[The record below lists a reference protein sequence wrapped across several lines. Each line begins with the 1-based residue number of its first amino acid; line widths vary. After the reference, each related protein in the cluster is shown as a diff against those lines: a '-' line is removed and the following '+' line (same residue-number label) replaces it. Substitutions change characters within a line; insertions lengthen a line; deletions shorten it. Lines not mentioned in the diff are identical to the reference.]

1 MTRLELVGA
10 DDRTGRWATAGSD
23 RSGTTGGS
31 GAPVPI
37 ASARGLR
44 RGHRPAAR
52 VSQSRSGPISSPANG
67 CSASCYALRSIGPS
81 ADGEHVAVRLVHVH
95 DDGPDGEAA

>member
-1 MTRLELVGA
+1 MTRLELIGA

-23 RSGTTGGS
+23 RSDSTGGS
-31 GAPVPI
+31 GMPVPI

-44 RGHRPAAR
+44 RGHRSSAQF
-52 VSQSRSGPISSPANG
+52 SSSRSGPISSPANG
-67 CSASCYALRSIGPS
+67 CSASCYTLRSIGPS